1 MRPRP
6 GKSGAK
12 TISYTAKANKK
23 PVENK
28 ASEVAKANKKATK
41 KPSRKKPNRKKPT
54 KTRTA

>member
-12 TISYTAKANKK
+12 KISYTAKANKK

-28 ASEVAKANKKATK
+28 ASEAAKANK